1 MLMFV
6 ILMVVWPFTLEILQ
20 EHFDENET
28 LGWPRRHLDASGI
41 PRVHVFNQGG
51 IRQWNHSHK
60 VTRKPRLKK
69 S

>member
-20 EHFDENET
+20 EHLAENET

-51 IRQWNHSHK
+51 IRQWKHSHK

>member
-6 ILMVVWPFTLEILQ
+6 ILMVVCPAISAFLQKPFA
-20 EHFDENET
+20 ENET

-51 IRQWNHSHK
+51 IRQWKHSHK

>member
-20 EHFDENET
+20 EHFAENET

-41 PRVHVFNQGG
+41 PRVHVFYRGG
-51 IRQWNHSHK
+51 IRQWKRSHK
-60 VTRKPRLKK
+60 VTRKP
-69 S
+69 